1 MTVYTNTARFDGTAR
16 PMTEDEIRAV
26 APSVFA
32 VTAHSSRSEKFM
44 PIPTIEVVRGLAKEG
59 FSVVG
64 ASQSVARIADRKFFT
79 KHLLRIRRI
88 DETVTFKTGDTIPEM
103 MLKNAND
110 GTGAYD
116 LMSALYRISCLNS
129 MVAWLNTL
137 SSFKVRHS
145 GKDVAAKVIE
155 GTFSVI
161 DQSRKALA
169 APEAWSSIQLN
180 SEEQHIFATAAH
192 QVRFGEQIEGEAPV
206 SAIMPTQLLTPRRW
220 EDRSND
226 LWTTFNRVQ
235 ENAIKG
241 GLAGQRVNDNG
252 VLRRSTTRQI
262 KGVDQNVNL
271 NKALFTLANAMA
283 ELRGVKIAA

>member
-16 PMTEDEIRAV
+16 ALTEDELYQL

-32 VTAHSSRSEKFM
+32 TTAHPGRSEKFR
-44 PIPTIEVVRGLAKEG
+44 PIPTIEVIRACAKEG

-64 ASQSVARIADRKFFT
+64 ASQSVCRIADRKPFT
-79 KHLLRIRRI
+79 KHLLRMRRI
-88 DETVTFKTGDTIPEM
+88 DETVTYRTGDTIPEM

-116 LMSALYRISCLNS
+116 LMSALFRINCLNS

-137 SSFKVRHS
+137 SSFKVRHT
-145 GKDVAAKVIE
+145 GNDVAAKVIE

-180 SEEQHIFATAAH
+180 GEEQMIYANAAH
-192 QVRFGEQIEGEAPV
+192 QIRFGEQVEGEAPV
-206 SAIMPTQLLTPRRW
+206 SAIAPEQLLQPRRW

-235 ENAIKG
+235 ENVIKG
-241 GLAGQRVNDNG
+241 GLQGRRVMDNG
-252 VLRRSTTRQI
+252 RMRRSTTRQI

>member
-16 PMTEDEIRAV
+16 ALTEDELHKL

-32 VTAHSSRSEKFM
+32 TTAHHSRSEKFM

-64 ASQSVARIADRKFFT
+64 ASQSLARLPDRKLFT
-79 KHLLRIRRI
+79 KHLLRIRQL
-88 DETVTFKTGDTIPEM
+88 DETVTFKTGDTVPEM
-103 MLKNAND
+103 QLKNAND

-116 LMSALYRISCLNS
+116 LMSALFRISCLNS

-169 APEAWSSIQLN
+169 APEAWSSIQLAN
-180 SEEQHIFATAAH
+180 EEQMIFANAAH
-192 QVRFGEQIEGEAPV
+192 QIRFGEQIEGEAPV
-206 SAIMPTQLLTPRRW
+206 SAIEPVQLLQPRRW

-241 GLAGQRVNDNG
+241 GLQGRRVNDNG
-252 VLRRSTTRQI
+252 VVRRSTTRLI
-262 KGVDQNVNL
+262 KGVDQNVSL

-283 ELRGVKIAA
+283 ELKGIKIAA

>member
-16 PMTEDEIRAV
+16 ALTEDEIRNL

-32 VTAHSSRSEKFM
+32 TVAHASRSDKFR
-44 PIPTIEVVRGLAKEG
+44 PIPTIEVVRGLQKEG

-64 ASQSVARIADRKFFT
+64 ASQSVARLADRKLFT
-79 KHLLRIRRI
+79 KHLLRIRKL
-88 DETVTFKTGDTIPEM
+88 DETVTFKTGEVIPEM
-103 MLKNAND
+103 LLKNAND
-110 GTGAYD
+110 GTAAYD
-116 LMSALYRISCLNS
+116 LMAGLFRIACLNS
-129 MVAWLNTL
+129 LVSLVSTM
-137 SSFKVRHS
+137 SSCKVRHS
-145 GKDVAAKVIE
+145 GDVSHKVIE

-161 DQSRKALA
+161 DESRKALA
-169 APEAWSSIQLN
+169 APEAWSTIQL
-180 SEEQHIFATAAH
+180 SGEEQTIFANASH
-192 QVRFGEQIEGEAPV
+192 QIRFGEQIEGEAPV
-206 SAIMPTQLLTPRRW
+206 SAIAAEQLLTPRRW

-235 ENAIKG
+235 ENALKG
-241 GLAGQRVNDNG
+241 GLSGRRVDERG
-252 VLRRSTTRQI
+252 TLRRSTTRAI